1 MGDKDKNGQ
10 PIKKQ
15 PQRTFGTPLPA
26 EAFDIYGNVRPDF
39 NQAEWNQRN
48 QQGQEY
54 QQNQKQADELKT
66 LAYKKAD
73 EAARNYWKNNPNAPE
88 EAIASTRNA
97 YLTKI
102 QNNAISIYDQQVKQA
117 EAQVK
122 RQAASFDKTKFSKL
136 VGKPNVTPVQEVQ
149 DAKKVDYKKPVE
161 ADFVYTPGTQ
171 NYSPQFVEQ
180 VLKYSGG
187 DESKFAEAAN
197 AVIRDRRAKFEA
209 DPTYHQQNV
218 DELYD
223 SPSFTKNVAGLA
235 YQALGEGAS
244 ALRNTVGWLNLKTG
258 NLVYGMANDK
268 DNLQRVAKN
277 YSEWVRDTDQNMGR
291 NKPTNE
297 KPLDIFNLFSDPA
310 GQIDALIGNT
320 VRTTGEFLVP
330 GKAIG
335 TLSKVGGATR
345 AVGNLNAISQG
356 ARNLAMTA
364 EVGALARPTIAR
376 DVLTGVSDFL
386 TSAPGRAIAKYG
398 DNLLNTGMIAY
409 PTIWNKYYKDA
420 VDSGYTHEQAIK
432 KANQRAPANLAA
444 ESIVNI
450 YGINGTRFNPQAI
463 LRGTEQNLTKGF
475 GRRMQEIASSM
486 KPIVTRSLGE
496 GAEEFTGSMADSY
509 QDYREEIQKAREEG
523 RDTSGIE
530 FQWSKA
536 LKQGLNEAAVGTL
549 AGAAMSSINGHG
561 KKVANSQAAAIW
573 DAFESPQEFVEA
585 LGESRMSGKITEQ
598 EQQAIIGFAQRI
610 RPFIEQG
617 FAPKEQGGLGL
628 SGPKSVQYGIERA
641 RLQETAAAVAQ
652 LAENTMQETVTDQ
665 ATGTTRVVLMA
676 KNDSGTYTAE
686 AGALI
691 EPQLRAL
698 QAQAL
703 TSEKAIAQ
711 LEQGTDLQ
719 GRTVA
724 GDELANLAQR
734 FTPAESL
741 SGSQTT
747 AIINNGP
754 YRMDE
759 NADISVYMNDPAVRD
774 AIVQMS
780 ARPGNFSTDVNTM
793 PVIIGQDG
801 QIIDGKKR
809 IAAALATG
817 QTTMDIAR
825 PLTAPE
831 LSVAVQEEHDATIDA
846 AEPNLLGTTS
856 DFAID
861 IITARDIYDAEVEND
876 RPVSEAEMDAGITTP
891 AMRAMVAATRSLV
904 DEGRSKE
911 EVMDALQRMRGENV
925 PSTLAEGAYN
935 IVVPPVAQEVITEP
949 AATEETVA
957 IVEPAIAATPATEGG
972 FQPIVVT
979 EEELNAAQSESA
991 PEQVVAEEA
1000 EPTFEITPEF
1010 GDLLGQLEAQTIEQ
1024 AEEPVAPPIQPFVD
1038 AIVGNSIVMNTP
1050 AGLTVRNVDTGN
1062 ERPANKQEREGA
1074 AAKYN
1079 FLQGALAPQPD
1090 AGVNRQEYEASIIE
1104 NSTNP
1109 VEIATIWRNMPQEPE
1124 MLNTIEQAIVDQG
1137 GFTTTQ
1143 DSFNQFG
1150 DRNNMNRG
1158 IAAKYIG
1165 KKGQKA
1171 ASLDQI
1177 AIDLNGADMDG
1188 NNGLNIT
1195 PQDLVDFMYRFPGGV
1210 DQAVRSRPSTN
1221 QRLAEDKFEQLTG
1234 FPLNDGIVAI
1244 VMAQQEAQL
1253 TAEDKELLNQ
1263 DYGNQ
1268 QDLENAYYEAVRRGE
1283 IDLSGEVSDAISRQ
1297 VQIDTQNNSPAET
1310 AVPVE
1315 EAAPEIDL
1323 FEVRQGTQN
1332 IFTDNATMN
1341 RAGWTR
1347 QGVMALHERI
1357 KNKFKGEPTLVVV
1370 DNESARQFL
1379 PETFAEERAP
1389 KGWYDA
1395 GSNTMFINVEEASP
1409 STPIH
1414 ELGHVWAAWAR
1425 VNAPDI
1431 YARGEALAKETD
1443 AYQYASALLDGQQP
1457 AAPAGMSA
1465 SDVAMWQRYAIEYG
1479 QAEDKSEARAAIAE
1493 EILAQTIEQEA
1504 QNIPQKNRKGFS
1516 AWLKSLWDALKKSAG
1531 FNQVTAQQFA
1541 NISLQSYSR
1550 AVLAELSS
1558 SNSLTRRIKEII
1570 DAPNTLTRAAR
1581 AERSQNRSA
1590 DAIDESIAIAA
1601 ETAGQRGRGS
1611 SDEDSGELTGVYSSG
1626 NSSDFASRITNSVGG
1641 SQMVELV
1648 AAKAPDVYQHMLNLV
1663 EQTQAFQNAAEP
1675 FAEGIMIDM
1684 LENPAG
1690 ISAADK
1696 AIVGGLVHKGRG
1708 TYELTGA
1715 VAEMYEVLS
1724 DTISQ
1729 VYPDEVF
1736 SPLRFAESMSA
1747 RSKKN
1752 GLTMYSLA
1760 PQIDPELVKMAEK
1773 KLARGTSETAILR
1786 GLAAT
1791 VGPEMAQQILDKAK
1805 PNVEFTRRQE
1815 ALDRIGLTPAAIA
1828 EGFRAVIEAQ
1838 TAGKTQRAAINDA
1851 VRAIKANHDTSIFNQ
1866 AAFEELVNEYVKPRA
1881 KTSIGTTINNTTR
1894 TDTTGMADLKNQIRM
1909 EARAALEGFR
1919 AGRTQ
1924 GQQEGEV
1931 TGERRGRK
1939 EGISQGK
1946 AIAQAPFETAIDRI
1960 KEHLATAQAAGTVT
1974 PKQVAAIIER
1984 GLAVGENAAKLDAF
1998 ITYTDKILADA
2009 EYDAKLKDAQS
2020 VAKKIRAAVRS
2031 KAVQKAANNVD
2042 AVKAFL
2048 RIKPDVLANLDEY
2061 LAMADRVLT
2070 TISNAKA
2077 NAKNGTVANA
2087 DYQATITDIE
2097 AYVQSAAAEMEAAKK
2112 EQEQRRRDRVF
2123 ADLVAAGTIDP
2134 ATASPADIQAA
2145 IDDQL
2150 AQMADDRAAAAVTN
2164 AEERLRLMKA
2174 YVDDQLL
2181 DLGNYNISNLS
2192 AEETEVLDN
2201 IRQIDTAELEM
2212 PALVKL
2218 NDVINNITYND
2229 SFTDAG
2235 DMSALSIVQRNMD
2248 QLIQL
2253 MKDTGVSPAELKSGI
2268 AKAVAGEIASI
2279 NLLNEFI
2286 TKNTRVAAE
2295 LQRLSGQSE
2304 LFNGHARAQKTQN
2317 NAIKAYE
2324 ELVKN
2329 MPDAVMDAENKVMR
2343 GVYALSQMNFNE
2355 GADKDAAEFERIKG
2369 LVAQTADR
2377 LNNSGDKNDN
2387 QKGKYVSDAYNSLL
2401 EGSNSPAEVE
2411 AKLLAMENGADNQKI
2426 VEFWQQQFADRRETV
2441 AENSEIYSNLPFEE
2455 VNNYTPITYSK
2466 LRGVK
2471 DQTAASTMFDPTFS
2485 RRKIDET
2492 PAGTKN
2498 RRRRYFVLPG
2508 QNAVL
2513 DLDFDSATADRFYE
2527 TNYDVETNK
2536 AKAQIRMFLDNKN
2549 ATTVLGTPQNVDLFR
2564 NALSAAAAS
2573 QKGSSPQIT
2582 AVERIIEK
2590 GANLVAAKSA
2600 RIALGGLS
2608 QLPKQYVSVAARALV
2623 NLGSDAPLFLKA
2635 WKMGSDYEIFNGLNI
2650 GQRGSTK
2657 AGYNREAD
2665 FSRIDRS
2672 DFGNN
2677 FQQTLGKL
2685 DKLAKSFADL
2695 SMKALIYSDVKVAR
2709 TSWLAF
2715 YMQSLQEQGIDIANF
2730 NPAEAHNNL
2739 NEKAAAYAEQQ
2750 VSRTQNPNDPSS
2762 MGQAYHQK
2770 GALRTLFRI
2779 FAPYSSFATNMRMSM
2794 TSDAQ
2799 KLRFGNKNV
2808 RREAVRSLVAT
2819 ATEAAIFNTIKFY
2832 VVGMLT
2838 TEIAQFF
2845 AQAAN
2850 MWDDDDEEYD
2860 DSTKLSKAGQKVLS
2874 GTISDFLSSGMGSAP
2889 QTAFNQ
2895 VANWVIKSANGSDE
2909 KAPGFFTVYD
2919 PGKYGEYD
2927 YSQWGM
2933 FASPLQTAVDAGSQ
2947 ARMAITG
2954 QTDKYKGNMFNQT
2967 KTRVDIKPEE
2977 RGVAAIGALLNS
2989 FAILG
2994 ASEADV
3000 SAINRKLQSIRKR
3013 KMERFYGGKKYQTTT
3028 SGKGT
3033 YKMKK

>member
-1 MGDKDKNGQ
+1 MGAKDKDT
-10 PIKKQ
+10 KKQ
-15 PQRTFGTPLPA
+15 PSQPAPQAIPFPTSFGDQRTQIEQGIIGNVAAEQQALSNTPAIQQARAA
-26 EAFDIYGNVRPDF
+26 EA
-39 NQAEWNQRN
+39 QR
-48 QQGQEY
+48 QQQLKQY
-54 QQNQKQADELKT
+54 QQAFNSQVAAAAKPATEFAAGISDADRKAYQNTLAATARYGQQKAQQKAAKALPDYDDDRFRSIVGDPSDAALRGIQSNATRFTDLKTPVSKDLVYTNQETKQFNPTFKREVIELAGGDEKKFKQAADAIVQGKKNEFQQANNYNQDITDFLHDGAGGVLKPVGYIWGAAKEGLRASSNFGAFLGRGLLEPLYDAT
-66 LAYKKAD
+66 GN
-73 EAARNYWKNNPNAPE
+73 ESAARNVANTHAQWLAGSEQYLGGNRPTNEADLTTATLTNNPF
-88 EAIASTRNA
+88 A
-97 YLTKI
+97 YLDTILGTATRTGGEFLGPSVGLGALSKG
-102 QNNAISIYDQQVKQA
+102 ASIGNWA
-117 EAQVK
+117 
-122 RQAASFDKTKFSKL
+122 
-136 VGKPNVTPVQEVQ
+136 P
-149 DAKKVDYKKPVE
+149 
-161 ADFVYTPGTQ
+161 
-171 NYSPQFVEQ
+171 
-180 VLKYSGG
+180 
-187 DESKFAEAAN
+187 AAN
-197 AVIRDRRAKFEA
+197 AAQR
-209 DPTYHQQNV
+209 
-218 DELYD
+218 
-223 SPSFTKNVAGLA
+223 
-235 YQALGEGAS
+235 GATS
-244 ALRNTVGWLNLKTG
+244 AALRGAL
-258 NLVYGMANDK
+258 AN
-268 DNLQRVAKN
+268 
-277 YSEWVRDTDQNMGR
+277 E
-291 NKPTNE
+291 
-297 KPLDIFNLFSDPA
+297 
-310 GQIDALIGNT
+310 
-320 VRTTGEFLVP
+320 
-330 GKAIG
+330 G
-335 TLSKVGGATR
+335 TLSQKAFDGLAATLQSMPARVATR
-345 AVGNLNAISQG
+345 YIDNVINT
-356 ARNLAMTA
+356 TA
-364 EVGALARPTIAR
+364 
-376 DVLTGVSDFL
+376 
-386 TSAPGRAIAKYG
+386 Y
-398 DNLLNTGMIAY
+398 AY
-409 PTIWNKYYKDA
+409 PTIYASYFKQA
-420 VDSGYTHEQAIK
+420 LDSGYTPQQASA
-432 KANQRAPANLAA
+432 KAAQRASVNILIEGLANPLARRGA
-444 ESIVNI
+444 GSNLSNRIVNSADEVI
-450 YGINGTRFNPQAI
+450 ATGRVQKLGQFIK
-463 LRGTEQNLTKGF
+463 QNVSPRLG
-475 GRRMQEIASSM
+475 Q
-486 KPIVTRSLGE
+486 SLGE
-496 GAEEFTGSMADSY
+496 GVEEVFGSGADSY
-509 QDYREEIQKAREEG
+509 QDWNDAGRTEPFDWKGAVEQAAHEG
-523 RDTSGIE
+523 
-530 FQWSKA
+530 
-536 LKQGLNEAAVGTL
+536 LVGTV
-549 AGAAMSSINGHG
+549 AGGMMSSIGQHG
-561 KKVANSQAAAIW
+561 TQAPTSQAAAIYQ
-573 DAFESPQEFVEA
+573 AMASPENFRQ
-585 LGESRMSGKITEQ
+585 SITEQ
-598 EQQAIIGFAQRI
+598 LQSGRMTPEQASQIQNFIGRVEPFVARAIQPKDKGGQA
-610 RPFIEQG
+610 
-617 FAPKEQGGLGL
+617 LV
-628 SGPKSVQYGIERA
+628 GPKAVQYGIEQA
-641 RLQETAAAVAQ
+641 RLQETAAA
-652 LAENTMQETVTDQ
+652 LAAIAPEIRYEEITDVNTGQKTQ
-665 ATGTTRVVLMA
+665 VLMA
-676 KNDSGTYTAE
+676 RDANGIFTRE
-686 AGALI
+686 AGQAV
-691 EPQLRAL
+691 EAQVQDL
-698 QAQAL
+698 QA
-703 TSEKAIAQ
+703 KAAASTLAIKQ
-711 LEQGTDLQ
+711 IEEGTDLR
-719 GRTVA
+719 GRTVSGVEMA
-724 GDELANLAQR
+724 AISQR
-734 FTPAESL
+734 YTPAASL
-741 SGSQTT
+741 RGAQTS
-747 AIINNGP
+747 AILNNGP
-754 YRMDE
+754 YTTE
-759 NADISVYMNDPAVRD
+759 SIDITPYANDPEVRGYIQ
-774 AIVQMS
+774 AS
-780 ARPGNFSTDVNTM
+780 STPASQSITANTN
-793 PVIIGQDG
+793 PVVIGKDG

-876 RPVSEAEMDAGITTP
+876 RPVSEAEMDAGITTS

-935 IVVPPVAQEVITEP
+935 IVVPPVAQEVIADPVT
-949 AATEETVA
+949 TGETVT
-957 IVEPAIAATPATEGG
+957 VLEPTVAETPDTEGE

-979 EEELNAAQSESA
+979 EEQLNAAPSEST
-991 PEQVVAEEA
+991 PEPVVAEEA
-1000 EPTFEITPEF
+1000 EPNFEITPEF

-1109 VEIATIWRNMPQEPE
+1109 VEIATIWRNMPQEPA
-1124 MLNTIEQAIVDQG
+1124 MLDTIEQAIVDQG

-1158 IAAKYIG
+1158 IAANYIG

-1210 DQAVRSRPSTN
+1210 DQAVRSRPSSN

-1234 FPLNDGIVAI
+1234 FPLNDGIADI
-1244 VMAQQEAQL
+1244 VMAQEEAQL
-1253 TAEDKELLNQ
+1253 QAKEKELLNQ
-1263 DYGNQ
+1263 EYGNQ

-1283 IDLSGEVSDAISRQ
+1283 IDLSGEVREAISRE
-1297 VQIDTQNNSPAET
+1297 VQNTPQTNSPAET

-1323 FEVRQGTQN
+1323 FEVRPGTQN

-1379 PETFAEERAP
+1379 PETFAEETAP

-1516 AWLKSLWDALKKSAG
+1516 AWLKSLWDTLKKSAG

-1558 SNSLTRRIKEII
+1558 ANSLTRRIKEII

-1611 SDEDSGELTGVYSSG
+1611 SDEDSGELTGVYSSV

-1648 AAKAPDVYQHMLNLV
+1648 AAKAPDVYQNMLDLV
-1663 EQTQAFQNAAEP
+1663 EQTQAFQNASEP

-1715 VAEMYEVLS
+1715 VAEMYGVLN
-1724 DTISQ
+1724 DYISQ

-1791 VGPEMAQQILDKAK
+1791 VGPEVAQQILDKAK

-1851 VRAIKANHDTSIFNQ
+1851 VRAIKANHDASIFNQ

-1881 KTSIGTTINNTTR
+1881 KTSIGTTINNATR

-1974 PKQVAAIIER
+1974 PKQVAAIIKR

-2061 LAMADRVLT
+2061 LAMADRVLS

-2097 AYVQSAAAEMEAAKK
+2097 AYVQSAAAEMEVAKK

-2150 AQMADDRAAAAVTN
+2150 AQIADDRAAAAVTN

-2174 YVDDQLL
+2174 YVDDQLIDL
-2181 DLGNYNISNLS
+2181 DNYDISNLS

-2201 IRQIDTAELEM
+2201 IRQIDTTDLEM

-2248 QLIQL
+2248 HLIQL
-2253 MKDTGVSPAELKSGI
+2253 MKDSGVNPAELKSGI

-2304 LFNGHARAQKTQN
+2304 LFNGHARAQKTQS

-2355 GADKDAAEFERIKG
+2355 GAEKDAAEFERIKG

-2387 QKGKYVSDAYNSLL
+2387 QKGKYVSDAYNALL

-2411 AKLLAMENGADNQKI
+2411 AKLIAMENGADNQKI

-2441 AENSEIYSNLPFEE
+2441 AENSEIYSNIPFEE

-2471 DQTAASTMFDPTFS
+2471 DQAAASTMFDQTFS

-2513 DLDFDSATADRFYE
+2513 DLDFDSAAADRFYE

-2549 ATTVLGTPQNVDLFR
+2549 AETVFGTPQNKELVQT
-2564 NALSAAAAS
+2564 ALTSAADAQRGKTPQVS
-2573 QKGSSPQIT
+2573 Q
-2582 AVERIIEK
+2582 VERMVEK
-2590 GANLVAAKSA
+2590 GANIAAAKAA
-2600 RIALGGLS
+2600 RIALGSFS
-2608 QLPKQYVSVAARALV
+2608 QLAKQYVSVAGNTMA
-2623 NLGSDAPLFLKA
+2623 NLGSDFSLFPKAWQIGTNLPLF
-2635 WKMGSDYEIFNGLNI
+2635 DQFNI

-2657 AGYNREAD
+2657 AGYNRDTD
-2665 FSRIDRS
+2665 FSRVDRTE
-2672 DFGNN
+2672 FGNS
-2677 FQQTLGKL
+2677 FQRTLGQV
-2685 DKLAKSFADL
+2685 DKIGQRVADAT
-2695 SMKALIYSDVKVAR
+2695 MAALVYSDVKVAR

-2715 YMQSLQEQGIDIANF
+2715 YMQSLKEQGVDIDSINW
-2730 NPAEAHNNL
+2730 AEEHNSPNA
-2739 NEKAAAYAEQQ
+2739 EAAAYAEQMT
-2750 VSRTQNPNDPSS
+2750 SRSQNANDASS
-2762 MGQAYHQK
+2762 MGQMYRK
-2770 GALRTLFRI
+2770 GGWGRTMLRI
-2779 FAPYSSFATNMRMSM
+2779 FLPYSGFATNQRVRM
-2794 TSDAQ
+2794 TNDAQ
-2799 KLRFGNKNV
+2799 KLLFGNKNV
-2808 RREAVRSLVAT
+2808 KAEAARSLAAT
-2819 ATEAAIFNTIKFY
+2819 MAEAAIFNAVKIFVIGIATTAAAR
-2832 VVGMLT
+2832 GLASMLG
-2838 TEIAQFF
+2838 
-2845 AQAAN
+2845 
-2850 MWDDDDEEYD
+2850 MWDDDDDKFAEETDTAKNLQKFAANSISDYFFAGMGGFTQ
-2860 DSTKLSKAGQKVLS
+2860 TKLNELS
-2874 GTISDFLSSGMGSAP
+2874 NYLIKGM
-2889 QTAFNQ
+2889 
-2895 VANWVIKSANGSDE
+2895 NGASE
-2909 KAPGFFTVYD
+2909 KEPGFFSVYD
-2919 PGKYGEYD
+2919 PAKYGEYD
-2927 YSQWGM
+2927 YGQWGM
-2933 FASPLQTAVDAGSQ
+2933 FGGPLQTAANAGSE

-2954 QTDKYKGNMFNQT
+2954 QTDRYKGNMFNQ
-2967 KTRVDIKPEE
+2967 KVTRVDIAPNE
-2977 RGVAAIGALLNS
+2977 RQAATIGALVDGMAL
-2989 FAILG
+2989 LG
-2994 ASEADV
+2994 VSEADV
-3000 SAINRKLQSIRKR
+3000 SAINRKLQQIRKK
-3013 KMERFYGGKKYQTTT
+3013 KMQVKYGGSKFQVTT
-3028 SGKGT
+3028 SGKGR
-3033 YKMKK
+3033 YRK